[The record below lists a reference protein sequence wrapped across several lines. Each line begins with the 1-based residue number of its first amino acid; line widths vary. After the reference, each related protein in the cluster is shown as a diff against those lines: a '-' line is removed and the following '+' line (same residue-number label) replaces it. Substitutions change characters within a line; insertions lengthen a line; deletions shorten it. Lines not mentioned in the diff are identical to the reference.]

1 MLMRQQLQGFKVW
14 FDDDD
19 DKHLLMG
26 RGLI

>member
-1 MLMRQQLQGFKVW
+1 MLMRQQLQGFKVL